1 MNMNNQKL
9 LNNGKAAVKTGVDN
23 ANKERR
29 AEIMQ
34 LATQFQNILQYSE
47 LNEEQN
53 EPQFTHKKMSNQL
66 ELSSPKNQVN
76 QNKMRVYESP
86 LTQKS
91 LRNE

>member
-47 LNEEQN
+47 LNEE
-53 EPQFTHKKMSNQL
+53 
-66 ELSSPKNQVN
+66 
-76 QNKMRVYESP
+76 
-86 LTQKS
+86 
-91 LRNE
+91 